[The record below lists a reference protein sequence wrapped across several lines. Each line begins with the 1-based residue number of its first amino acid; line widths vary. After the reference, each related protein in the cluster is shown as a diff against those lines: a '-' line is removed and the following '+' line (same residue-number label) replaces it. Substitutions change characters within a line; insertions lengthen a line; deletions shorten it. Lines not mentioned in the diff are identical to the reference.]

1 MIRSRSLSVLGL
13 SAVLALGVGCE
24 SGKSLQFAPPVD
36 GSARAPDRLQPGEL
50 APGTVEVWGFR
61 APRQM
66 RLERRFPDAA
76 HFVGPVP
83 AEALANYV
91 RERVEAERVE
101 VGAARTVF
109 PKVHIKGGKADRIY
123 QFDIVKDG
131 TSSKLVLQDVTPP
144 PLEPGLSEA
153 ERWRRAGMTPDGK
166 QADPQKAQ

>member
-1 MIRSRSLSVLGL
+1 MRFPTAPWFALGL
-13 SAVLALGVGCE
+13 ALSSAACE
-24 SGKSLQFAPPVD
+24 SGGKSLEFAPP
-36 GSARAPDRLQPGEL
+36 PDRSGKPADRLAPGEL

-61 APRQM
+61 APKQM
-66 RLERRFPDAA
+66 RLDRRFPDAA
-76 HFVGPVP
+76 HFVGAVP

-109 PKVHIKGGKADRIY
+109 PKVRIKGGNPNRVY

-131 TSSKLVLQDVTPP
+131 ASSKLVLRDITPP
-144 PLEPGLSEA
+144 PVEPGLSDE

-166 QADPQKAQ
+166 PLDPKKQR